1 MTPTERCVPLLDVLR
16 QPAQMATLDLKNWDL
31 LLRQAGAAGLLS
43 RIAVMADQ
51 LGLND
56 QLPNEVRP
64 HLTAARTLAAKQRQA
79 VRWEA
84 RRVAHALEK
93 LKGPVLLLKGAAY
106 AIADLPPAAG
116 RLFSDIDILVP
127 RDQLGQTEGA
137 LMLAGWHTQKQ
148 DDYDQRYYR
157 RWMHELP
164 PMTHIRRGTV
174 LDVHHNL
181 LPETARIRTH
191 AAPILEAAQAL
202 ADPAGLSIPTHTDL
216 VLHSACH
223 LFHEGEWGHGLR
235 DLVDLDAMLREYS
248 AKPGFWPN
256 LLARARILNLGRPLY
271 YALDTCQRWLL
282 SPIPEQIIAECPSLP
297 PTWQRPLM
305 RLLFDA
311 GLTSAHRSCQ
321 GHLSHLAKFV
331 LYVRGHY
338 LRMPW
343 RLLIPHLLHQAKRSE
358 KEKDVEKNKEKG

>member
-1 MTPTERCVPLLDVLR
+1 MTPVRGCVPLLDVLR
-16 QPAQMATLDLKNWDL
+16 QPARMAKLDLKNWDL
-31 LLRQAGAAGLLS
+31 LLRQAGTAGLLS
-43 RIAVMADQ
+43 RIAVMAEQ
-51 LGLND
+51 LGLNA

-84 RRVAHALEK
+84 RRVARALAN
-93 LKGPVLLLKGAAY
+93 LAGPVLLLKGAAY

-127 RDQLGQTEGA
+127 RNQLGQTEGA

-148 DDYDQRYYR
+148 DEYDQRYYR

-181 LPETARIRTH
+181 LPETARIGTH
-191 AAPILEAAQAL
+191 ASPILAAAQAL

-235 DLVDLDAMLREYS
+235 DLVDLDAMLRAFS
-248 AKPGFWPN
+248 AEPGFWPN
-256 LLARARILNLGRPLY
+256 LLARARILNLGRPLF

-282 SPIPEQIIAECPSLP
+282 TPIPEQVIAECPSPP

-305 RLLFDA
+305 RMLFDA
-311 GLTSAHRSCQ
+311 GLASAHHSCQ
-321 GHLSHLAKFV
+321 GPLSQLAKFV

-343 RLLIPHLLHQAKRSE
+343 RLLIPHLLHQARRSE
-358 KEKDVEKNKEKG
+358 KEADKEINKEKG

>member
-1 MTPTERCVPLLDVLR
+1 MNFNQRCQPLLAVLR
-16 QPAQMATLDLKNWDL
+16 DPEHMATLDLKSWDL
-31 LLRQAGAAGLLS
+31 LLRQAGSAGLLS
-43 RIAVMADQ
+43 RIAVQAEAA
-51 LGLND
+51 GLNSRVPD
-56 QLPNEVRP
+56 AVRP
-64 HLTAARTLAAKQRQA
+64 HLTAARTVAAKQRQA

-84 RRVAHALEK
+84 RRIAQALAEIDA
-93 LKGPVLLLKGAAY
+93 PVLLLKGAAY

-116 RLFSDIDILVP
+116 RLFGDIDILVP
-127 RDQLGQTEGA
+127 RAQLGQVEGA
-137 LMLAGWHTQKQ
+137 LLLAGWHTQRQ

-191 AAPILEAAQAL
+191 AAPILAAGETL
-202 ADPAGLSIPTHTDL
+202 ADPAGLSIPSHTDL

-235 DLVDLDAMLREYS
+235 DLVDLDAMLRAFS
-248 AKPGFWPN
+248 QAPDFWPT
-256 LLARARILNLGRPLY
+256 LLTRAQILNLGRPLY

-282 SPIPEQIIAECPSLP
+282 TPVPDQVIAECPSPP
-297 PTWQRPLM
+297 PTWQRPFM
-305 RLLFDA
+305 RMLFDA
-311 GLTSAHRSCQ
+311 GLASAHRSCQ
-321 GHLSHLAKFV
+321 RQLSHLAKFV

-343 RLLIPHLLHQAKRSE
+343 RLLIPHLLHQAKRKDSE
-358 KEKDVEKNKEKG
+358 KG

>member
-1 MTPTERCVPLLDVLR
+1 MNPVQRCAPLLAVLR
-16 QPAQMATLDLKNWDL
+16 DPAQIAKLDLKDWDL
-31 LLRQAGAAGLLS
+31 LLRQAGSAGLLS
-43 RIAVMADQ
+43 RIALQVEAIGIGDTI
-51 LGLND
+51 
-56 QLPNEVRP
+56 PAVVRP
-64 HLTAARTLAAKQRQA
+64 HLTAARTLAGKQRQA

-84 RRVAHALEK
+84 RRVAQAIANI
-93 LKGPVLLLKGAAY
+93 KGPVLLLKGAAY

-116 RLFSDIDILVP
+116 RLFGDIDILVP
-127 RDQLGQTEGA
+127 HAQLGQAEGA

-164 PMTHIRRGTV
+164 PMTHLRRGTV

-191 AAPILEAAQAL
+191 AGPILDAAKAL
-202 ADPAGLSIPTHTDL
+202 TDPAGLSIPSDTDL

-235 DLVDLDAMLREYS
+235 DLVDLDAMLRAFS
-248 AKPGFWPN
+248 AEPGFWP
-256 LLARARILNLGRPLY
+256 LLLTRAQILNLGRPLY
-271 YALDTCQRWLL
+271 YALDTCQRWLET
-282 SPIPEQIIAECPSLP
+282 PIPVGVIGECPSKP

-305 RLLFDA
+305 RKLFDA
-311 GLTSAHRSCQ
+311 GLASAHISCQ
-321 GHLSHLAKFV
+321 GHFAKLANFI
-331 LYVRGHY
+331 LFVRGHY

-343 RLLIPHLLHQAKRSE
+343 HLLLPHLLHQALRRDEPAS
-358 KEKDVEKNKEKG
+358 

>member
-1 MTPTERCVPLLDVLR
+1 
-16 QPAQMATLDLKNWDL
+16 
-31 LLRQAGAAGLLS
+31 
-43 RIAVMADQ
+43 
-51 LGLND
+51 
-56 QLPNEVRP
+56 
-64 HLTAARTLAAKQRQA
+64 
-79 VRWEA
+79 
-84 RRVAHALEK
+84 
-93 LKGPVLLLKGAAY
+93 VLLLKGAAY

-116 RLFSDIDILVP
+116 RLFGDIDILVP

-235 DLVDLDAMLREYS
+235 DLVDLDAMLREFL
-248 AKPGFWPN
+248 AEPGFWPN

-282 SPIPEQIIAECPSLP
+282 TPIPDQIIAECPSPP

-311 GLTSAHRSCQ
+311 GLASAHPSCE
-321 GHLSHLAKFV
+321 GPLSQLTRLV

-338 LRMPW
+338 LRMPL
-343 RLLIPHLLHQAKRSE
+343 RLLIPHLLHQAKRKDSE
-358 KEKDVEKNKEKG
+358 KG

>member
-1 MTPTERCVPLLDVLR
+1 MTPAQRCSPLLDVLR
-16 QPAQMATLDLKNWDL
+16 QPSQMATLNLKSWDL
-31 LLRQAGAAGLLS
+31 LLRQAGATGLLS
-43 RIAVMADQ
+43 RLAVLADT
-51 LGLND
+51 LNLNAR
-56 QLPNEVRP
+56 LPSEVRP

-84 RRVAHALEK
+84 RRVAKAVSEI
-93 LKGPVLLLKGAAY
+93 KGPVLLLKGAAY
-106 AIADLPPAAG
+106 AIADLPPATG
-116 RLFSDIDILVP
+116 RLFGDIDILVP

-148 DDYDQRYYR
+148 DEYDQRYYR

-191 AAPILEAAQAL
+191 AAPILETAQAL
-202 ADPAGLSIPTHTDL
+202 TDPAGLSIPTHTDL

-235 DLVDLDAMLREYS
+235 DLVDLDAMLRQFS
-248 AKPGFWPN
+248 AEPGFWPN
-256 LLARARILNLGRPLY
+256 LLGRARVLNLGRPLY

-282 SPIPEQIIAECPSLP
+282 TPVPQHVTAECPSPP

-305 RLLFDA
+305 RILFDA
-311 GLTSAHRSCQ
+311 GLASAHRSCQ
-321 GHLSHLAKFV
+321 GQIPHLAKFV

-343 RLLIPHLLHQAKRSE
+343 RLLIPHLLHQLKRKDME
-358 KEKDVEKNKEKG
+358 KE

>member
-1 MTPTERCVPLLDVLR
+1 MNCQPLLDVLR
-16 QPAQMATLDLKNWDL
+16 DPAHMTTLDLGDWDL

-43 RIAVMADQ
+43 RIAAQ
-51 LGLND
+51 AETLGLD
-56 QLPNEVRP
+56 ASLPDAVRP
-64 HLTAARTLAAKQRQA
+64 HLTAARTVAAKQRQA

-84 RRVAHALEK
+84 RRVAQALAGID
-93 LKGPVLLLKGAAY
+93 GPALLLKGAAY

-127 RDQLGQTEGA
+127 RAQLGQVEGA
-137 LMLAGWHTQKQ
+137 LLLAGWHTQKQ

-164 PMTHIRRGTV
+164 PLTHIRRGTV

-191 AAPILEAAQAL
+191 AGPILAAARAL
-202 ADPAGLSIPTHTDL
+202 ADLPGLSIPANTDL

-235 DLVDLDAMLREYS
+235 DLVDLDAMLRAFAAE
-248 AKPGFWPN
+248 PEFWPS
-256 LLARARILNLGRPLY
+256 LLARAQALNLGRPLY
-271 YALDTCQRWLL
+271 YALDCCHRWLDT
-282 SPIPEQIIAECPSLP
+282 PIPEHVIAACPSRP
-297 PTWQRPLM
+297 RPWQRPLM
-305 RLLFDA
+305 RQLFDA
-311 GLTSAHRSCQ
+311 GLASAHPACQ
-321 GHLSHLAKFV
+321 GSLVKLATFI
-331 LYVRGHY
+331 LFVRGHY

-343 RLLIPHLLHQAKRSE
+343 HLLLPHLLHQAMRRDRE
-358 KEKDVEKNKEKG
+358 QN

>member
-1 MTPTERCVPLLDVLR
+1 MSLDQRCQPLLNVLR
-16 QPAQMATLDLKNWDL
+16 DATHMATLDLENWDL
-31 LLRQAGAAGLLS
+31 LLRQAGSAGLLS
-43 RIAVMADQ
+43 RIAIQADA
-51 LGLND
+51 LGLD
-56 QLPNEVRP
+56 VQVPDAVRP

-84 RRVAHALEK
+84 RRVARALSGIE
-93 LKGPVLLLKGAAY
+93 GPVLLLKGAAY

-116 RLFSDIDILVP
+116 RLFGDIDILVP
-127 RDQLGQTEGA
+127 RAQLGQTEAA
-137 LMLAGWHTQKQ
+137 LMLAGWHTQTQ

-191 AAPILEAAQAL
+191 ASPILDAAKAL
-202 ADPAGLSIPTHTDL
+202 ADPAGLSIPANVDL

-235 DLVDLDAMLREYS
+235 DLVDLDAMLRTFS
-248 AKPGFWPN
+248 AEADFWPR
-256 LLARARILNLGRPLY
+256 LQARARTLNLGRPLY
-271 YALDTCQRWLL
+271 YALDTCRRWLKT
-282 SPIPEQIIAECPSLP
+282 PIPDRVIAECPSKP

-305 RLLFDA
+305 RKLFDA
-311 GLTSAHRSCQ
+311 GLASVHASCASGGLKSATFI
-321 GHLSHLAKFV
+321 LF
-331 LYVRGHY
+331 VRGHY

-343 RLLIPHLLHQAKRSE
+343 HLLLPHLLHQALRR
-358 KEKDVEKNKEKG
+358 DAPQT